1 MALAPQGLAS
11 LANSYITIGNASM
24 DYNLNTANSV
34 TFTNSVNGFP
44 NVFGG
49 AYGNASDRAFKQN
62 IAPVTDGLALTMKL
76 KPSTYE
82 MIDTGLPS
90 LGFIAQDV
98 QEILPA
104 LVTTVTLQVAE
115 NEEPVQRLALNYDG
129 IIPVLTHAIQELSAQ
144 VTALSA
150 TVAALQ
156 APAQA
161 SAAAAPATATGETT
175 TP

>member
-1 MALAPQGLAS
+1 MALAPVGLAS
-11 LANSYITIGNASM
+11 LNNQFVTMGNGALDYSLTIAS
-24 DYNLNTANSV
+24 TAS
-34 TFTNSVNGFP
+34 FTNSAGGFP
-44 NVFGG
+44 NVAGG
-49 AYGNASDRAFKQN
+49 TYSNASDRAFKTN
-62 IAPVTDGLALTMKL
+62 IAPLTGGLALAMQLT
-76 KPSTYE
+76 PSTFD
-82 MIDTGLPS
+82 MIDTGLPTI
-90 LGFIAQDV
+90 GFIAQEV
-98 QEILPA
+98 QPILPA
-104 LVTTVTLQVAE
+104 LVTTATVPAAE
-115 NEEPVQRLALNYDG
+115 GQEPVQRLVLNYDG